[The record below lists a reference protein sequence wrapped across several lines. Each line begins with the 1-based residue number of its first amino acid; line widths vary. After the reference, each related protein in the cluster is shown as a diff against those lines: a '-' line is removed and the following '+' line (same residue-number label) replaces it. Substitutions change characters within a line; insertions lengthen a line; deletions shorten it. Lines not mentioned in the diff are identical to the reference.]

1 MSPKVHNFYE
11 KVPKKLLD
19 KTLNP
24 HYKEHKIKV
33 PFRMLIVGSSGSGK
47 TNTVLN
53 LINAMPDTFMSIYV
67 ITKNADEP
75 LYCYLQTLIDSEQL
89 KVLEGVENIPDLDKF
104 NKKENHLII
113 FDDLILDDLKTVGNY
128 FIRARKLGV
137 SCCFLSQSYI
147 SPDKYFKLIRRNC
160 NYLILKKLG
169 GMRDVNLIL
178 REYSLGI
185 DKKSFIDLYEK
196 ATSGGINNF
205 LMIDNESPQ
214 EERFRFNYEPICLEK
229 EK

>member
-1 MSPKVHNFYE
+1 MPPKVHNFYE

-19 KTLNP
+19 KRPNP
-24 HYKEHKIKV
+24 HYEEHGIKV

-53 LINAMPDTFMSIYV
+53 LINAMPETFMSIHI

-75 LYCYLQTLIDSEQL
+75 LYRYLQTLIPADQL
-89 KVLEGVENIPDLDKF
+89 EILEGVENIPDLDKF
-104 NKKENHLII
+104 DKKENHLVI
-113 FDDLILDDLKTVGNY
+113 FDDLILDDLREVGQY

-147 SPDKYFKLIRRNC
+147 NPDKNFKLMRRNC
-160 NYLILKKLG
+160 SYLILKKLG
-169 GMRDVNLIL
+169 GMRDVATIL

-185 DKKSFIDLYEK
+185 DKKEFTKLYEK
-196 ATSGGINNF
+196 ATGGGINDF
-205 LMIDNESPQ
+205 LMIDNEAPPEQ
-214 EERFRFNYEPICLEK
+214 RFRFNYEPISLEK